1 MNMTR
6 INQLVNVNAFYFTGS
21 RQMRSF
27 PRSIEFGTTNC
38 TFKDGMQYLVRQGQ
52 HVVRLF
58 DMSDGNTVYR
68 LRNENDTWM
77 LVGTRPM

>member
-1 MNMTR
+1 MTR
-6 INQLVNVNAFYFTGS
+6 MDQLVNVNAFYFAGG

-27 PRSIEFGTTNC
+27 PRSIEFGTTHC

-58 DMSDGNTVYR
+58 DMSDGSLIYR
-68 LRNENDTWM
+68 LRNENDTWT
-77 LVGTRPM
+77 LVGTRPQ